1 MRRMNLK
8 ASQIIK
14 CIVSLP
20 KSIFFCFKYLPLKQ
34 AMRVP
39 ILISYKTKIKDMSGG
54 GINYR

>member
-1 MRRMNLK
+1 MRRMYLK

-54 GINYR
+54 Y